1 MRGKRDNM
9 TVELLHEQDK
19 ERITCEYI
27 RNADILKFSFPA
39 RLAPEELRGRI
50 EVVAREFLANG
61 RAPDIINVNAGDNS
75 TLNVGGS
82 NNGITPAPAHN
93 NSTAR
98 AGAER

>member
-9 TVELLHEQDK
+9 TVELLPEQDK

-61 RAPDIINVNAGDNS
+61 RAPDIINVNASHNS
-75 TLNVGGS
+75 ICVIVDGS
-82 NNGITPAPAHN
+82 NNNTSTAKN